1 MRRRAA
7 RRRHG
12 AAGFAS
18 AIVLLSALAWPGTA
32 RAGADRLDE
41 LVCSPYRIWQATA
54 LQFVQTQDPTV
65 LDPFKTCELVKKN
78 VEIYTLL
85 RAAMQ
90 TSFRNNFAGIKFKG
104 AAKDGSDGTLHTP
117 EAALRVALVRAKDFL
132 DQLKVPADVK
142 ELKKTAWV
150 FAADEKFRG
159 VLKPQDWLHPSAT
172 EIQGFLG
179 GATQSLDLGDCAE
192 EEWEAQVAWLR
203 ALYAEAQV
211 HYYRVE
217 RKRGLLFDA
226 LRLLEQSV
234 ERSPTDR
241 SLFMLG
247 EARILS
253 APLLADDSKA
263 WQAELSG
270 LQFMWKSVLGRFAAA
285 SQPDLPPPEHGDDE
299 NCGWYPSLVERSSFL
314 YLGVMLRNAVDVVAR
329 NAKHHERMVQLV
341 PLLRAAGD
349 HGGFV
354 HMGDSVKIRPMDG
367 DPDRR
372 AALVERLDKAQLDG
386 GGDEGGGGKKGK
398 KKKKKKKKAAAGYL
412 ADYATEVGALAR
424 DMARATFVND
434 ENLAAGVLAAAAT
447 RLHGRWYTMGQTE
460 SVDWNVNEQ
469 VFELADRLYGQG
481 AKLVGVNNEVAREYV
496 AQLAAEEEARKTEA
510 TPDESAASEGDKD
523 EGAQKAKPDVTKPTS
538 LQGIM
543 AAIHASDG
551 LARADIMARQAHMLY
566 SYGLV
571 FYYTPPAGTGLPIVL
586 HTQAGDQTRF
596 TQLARRAVA
605 TAKRAVELA
614 HASRAPEEGAEPA
627 ALHEAE
633 ERCIRSRVHAVY
645 GTSLLVLADKLSK
658 DKRTPN
664 PNREIAAL
672 ESYLKVPFDF
682 LEKAELSLRFARARY
697 RMGGKHRERAKALAR
712 EGVRWFLDKARK
724 PVLSWAVNEVTETRC
739 PGLGEE
745 GAPLE
750 VDESKTCRIC
760 AWPID
765 LDQPVDPYTGAKA
778 PTFHGKYLGRG
789 HCDVL
794 IGLLTV
800 LRDTGDQHFIR
811 TAINKVEGEDI
822 PTETCLARL
831 AEFR

>member
-1 MRRRAA
+1 M
-7 RRRHG
+7 
-12 AAGFAS
+12 
-18 AIVLLSALAWPGTA
+18 A

-41 LVCSPYRIWQATA
+41 LVCSPYRIWKATA

-117 EAALRVALVRAKDFL
+117 EAALRVALVRAKGFIGD
-132 DQLKVPADVK
+132 LKDPLEEK
-142 ELKKTAWV
+142 KLKKTAWV

-159 VLKPQDWLHPSAT
+159 VLKPQDWLHPSASD
-172 EIQGFLG
+172 IQGFLG
-179 GATQSLDLGDCAE
+179 GVTQNIDLGDCAE

-217 RKRGLLFDA
+217 RKRGLLFEA
-226 LRLLEQSV
+226 LRLLEQAV

-253 APLLADDSKA
+253 APLLADDKMA
-263 WQAELSG
+263 WHAELSG
-270 LQFMWKSVLGRFAAA
+270 LHFMWKSVLGRFAAA
-285 SQPDLPPPEHGDDE
+285 SQPDFPPPEHGDDE
-299 NCGWYPSLVERSSFL
+299 NCGWYPSLVERSAFL

-329 NAKHHERMVQLV
+329 NGKHHERMVQLV

-349 HGGFV
+349 HAGYV
-354 HMGDSVKIRPMDG
+354 HMGDSVRIRSMDG
-367 DPDRR
+367 DPSRQQ
-372 AALVERLDKAQLDG
+372 ALVERLGKAQLDG
-386 GGDEGGGGKKGK
+386 AGGGGGGKKGK
-398 KKKKKKKKAAAGYL
+398 KKKKAAGYL
-412 ADYATEVGALAR
+412 ADYATELGALAR

-434 ENLAAGVLAAAAT
+434 ENLAAGVLAVAAV
-447 RLHGRWYTMGQTE
+447 RLHDRWYTMGQTE
-460 SVDWNVNEQ
+460 TVDWNVNEQ

-481 AKLVGVNNEVAREYV
+481 ARMVGVNNDIAREYV
-496 AQLAAEEEARKTEA
+496 AQLAAEEALREEGEASGGAAEEEA
-510 TPDESAASEGDKD
+510 SDIGGKGASDRAEAAK
-523 EGAQKAKPDVTKPTS
+523 KAPRDVNKPTS

-571 FYYTPPAGTGLPIVL
+571 FFYTPPAGTGLPIVL
-586 HTQAGDQTRF
+586 HTQAGDATRF

-614 HASRAPEEGAEPA
+614 HASKPPEEGAEPA

-658 DKRTPN
+658 DKRMPD

-697 RMGGKHRERAKALAR
+697 RMGGEHRERAQALAR
-712 EGVRWFLDKARK
+712 EGVRWFLAKARQ

-765 LDQPVDPYTGAKA
+765 LDQPVDPFTGAKA

-800 LRDTGDQHFIR
+800 LRDIGDQHFIR
-811 TAINKVEGEDI
+811 TALNAVEGDDI
-822 PTETCLARL
+822 TTETCLARL
-831 AEFR
+831 AEFQ